1 MTSTSLSLL
10 QNNTATNIGQE
21 LYDSTQPQFSFFKY
35 VLRRNTNFFNT
46 NIDIYHKTH
55 NITNLENINDPIEIK
70 KDISGDVDLL
80 SNLYISFYLPD
91 IYSSSKYKF
100 KWVENIGALLI
111 KNAIFTI
118 NGTDIDSFT
127 GEWLCIWN
135 ELTSTVKDTFNKMSG
150 NSIETNNPKNDDNII
165 RIRNN
170 IITDFDYPASDK
182 NNLNNQPSIAGKW
195 VSVKLPF
202 WFTKSPSL
210 ALPIFGKVWELNTFY
225 LKINFE
231 NIENLYTVYSDV
243 YNMNISPSHYYNLHN
258 ENISINNFIKTTNI
272 AVKITATC
280 IILDT
285 NEKISLANNCASSSE
300 LVYLFETLRIK
311 GDIFNAGST
320 GIRVMEINSKFLIK
334 EMIWTLN
341 RSDSLTNFN
350 DILNYSYSIPFNNES
365 SILKDA
371 YINWGNKPLIST
383 KEYIYYNQIQPYQ
396 FHNTIPKQGIYLY
409 SFSLL
414 PEKSIHS
421 GSFNSASA
429 IKMNINMTFNP
440 YKSSV
445 LDKMYE
451 KKFNKI
457 YSNEYKVDIRNNL
470 YITEYNFLTIS
481 QNLIKLRYTN

>member
-1 MTSTSLSLL
+1 MTNIGISLL
-10 QNNTATNIGQE
+10 KNNTSTNIGQD

-35 VLRRNTNFFNT
+35 VLRRNTNFFSINT
-46 NIDIYHKTH
+46 DIYNKTH
-55 NITNLENINDPIEIK
+55 IITNLENINEPIEIK
-70 KDISGDVDLL
+70 KEISGDVDLL

-111 KNAIFTI
+111 KDAIFTI
-118 NGTDIDSFT
+118 NGADIDSFT

-135 ELTSTVKDTFNKMSG
+135 ELTSTAKDNFNKMSG
-150 NSIETNNPKNDDNII
+150 NSIVTNNPKTDDNII

-170 IITDFDYPASDK
+170 IISESDYPSSDK
-182 NNLNNQPSIAGKW
+182 NNLNNNPSISGKW
-195 VSVKLPF
+195 VSVQLPF

-210 ALPIFGKVWELNTFY
+210 ALPIFGKVWESNSFY

-243 YNMNISPSHYYNLHN
+243 YNMNVSPSHYNNLHN
-258 ENISINNFIKTTNI
+258 ENISITNFINTNNI
-272 AVKITATC
+272 GVKITATC
-280 IILDT
+280 IVLDT
-285 NEKISLANNCASSSE
+285 NEKISLANDCASSSTI
-300 LVYLFETLRIK
+300 VYLFETIRIK
-311 GDIFNAGST
+311 SNIFDPGSI
-320 GIRVMEINSKFLIK
+320 GIRKITITPKFLIK

-341 RSDSLTNFN
+341 RADSITNFN
-350 DILNYSYSIPFNNES
+350 DILNYSYNIPFNNEN

-371 YINWGNKPLIST
+371 YINWGANSLIS
-383 KEYIYYNQIQPYQ
+383 KMESIYYNQIIPYQ
-396 FHNTIPKQGIYLY
+396 YYNTIPKQGIYLY

-414 PEKSIHS
+414 PDKSIHS
-421 GSFNSASA
+421 GSFNSATA
-429 IKMNINMTFNP
+429 IEMNINMTFNP
-440 YKSSV
+440 YKPSV

-457 YSNEYKVDIRNNL
+457 YSNEYKVNIRNNL

-481 QNLIKLRYTN
+481 KNLIELRYKN

>member
-10 QNNTATNIGQE
+10 QNNSANNIGQD
-21 LYDSTQPQFSFFKY
+21 LYNSSQPQFSFFKY
-35 VLRRNTNFFNT
+35 VLRRNTNFFNA
-46 NIDIYHKTH
+46 NFDIYNKTH
-55 NITNLENINDPIEIK
+55 NITNLEHINDPIEIK

-91 IYSSSKYKF
+91 IYSSNKYKF

-111 KNAIFTI
+111 KEAIFTI

-135 ELTSTVKDTFNKMSG
+135 ELTSPVKDTFNKVSG
-150 NSIETNNPKNDDNII
+150 NSIETNNPKNDDNIL

-170 IITDFDYPASDK
+170 IISEFDYPISDK
-182 NNLNNQPSIAGKW
+182 NNLNNKPSIAGKW
-195 VSVKLPF
+195 VSVQLPF
-202 WFTKSPSL
+202 WFSKSPSL
-210 ALPIFGKVWELNTFY
+210 ALPIFGKVWELNSFY

-243 YNMNISPSHYYNLHN
+243 YNMNISPSHYNNLHN
-258 ENISINNFIKTTNI
+258 ENISINNFITSTNI
-272 AVKITATC
+272 GVKITATC

-285 NEKISLANNCASSSE
+285 NEKISLANDCANTSKV
-300 LVYLFETLRIK
+300 VYLFETLRIK
-311 GDIFNAGST
+311 SDIFNPGST
-320 GIRVMEINSKFLIK
+320 GIRVMEVDSKFLIK
-334 EMIWTLN
+334 EMIWTLK
-341 RSDSLTNFN
+341 RSDSITNFN
-350 DILNYSYSIPFNNES
+350 NILNYSYNIPFDNEK

-371 YINWGNKPLIST
+371 YINWGNKSFIST
-383 KEYIYYNQIQPYQ
+383 KESIYYNQIIPYQ
-396 FHNTIPKQGIYLY
+396 VHNTIPKQGIYLY

-414 PEKSIHS
+414 PDKSIHS

-440 YKSSV
+440 YNPSI
-445 LDKMYE
+445 LDTMYE
-451 KKFNKI
+451 KKFNKK
-457 YSNEYKVDIRNNL
+457 YSNEYKVDIRNSL

-481 QNLIKLRYTN
+481 QNLINLRYTN

>member
-1 MTSTSLSLL
+1 
-10 QNNTATNIGQE
+10 
-21 LYDSTQPQFSFFKY
+21 
-35 VLRRNTNFFNT
+35 
-46 NIDIYHKTH
+46 
-55 NITNLENINDPIEIK
+55 
-70 KDISGDVDLL
+70 
-80 SNLYISFYLPD
+80 
-91 IYSSSKYKF
+91 
-100 KWVENIGALLI
+100 
-111 KNAIFTI
+111 
-118 NGTDIDSFT
+118 
-127 GEWLCIWN
+127 
-135 ELTSTVKDTFNKMSG
+135 
-150 NSIETNNPKNDDNII
+150 
-165 RIRNN
+165 
-170 IITDFDYPASDK
+170 
-182 NNLNNQPSIAGKW
+182 
-195 VSVKLPF
+195 
-202 WFTKSPSL
+202 
-210 ALPIFGKVWELNTFY
+210 
-225 LKINFE
+225 
-231 NIENLYTVYSDV
+231 
-243 YNMNISPSHYYNLHN
+243 
-258 ENISINNFIKTTNI
+258 
-272 AVKITATC
+272 
-280 IILDT
+280 
-285 NEKISLANNCASSSE
+285 
-300 LVYLFETLRIK
+300 
-311 GDIFNAGST
+311 
-320 GIRVMEINSKFLIK
+320 
-334 EMIWTLN
+334 MIWTLN